1 VIAGFVWS
9 GVIARRVAC
18 GRWLRVMMFATSDR
32 VSRDMLMFESQN
44 EGLLTVSR
52 FMPLTSESTS

>member
-1 VIAGFVWS
+1 MWS
-9 GVIARRVAC
+9 GVIALRVAY
-18 GRWLRVMMFATSDR
+18 GRWLRVKMFATSDR

-44 EGLLTVSR
+44 EGLLTASR

>member
-1 VIAGFVWS
+1 MIVGFVWS

-18 GRWLRVMMFATSDR
+18 GRWLGVKTFATSDR

-44 EGLLTVSR
+44 EGLLTASR
-52 FMPLTSESTS
+52 FMPLTLESTR